1 MWSSESRRERERAR
15 RYARML
21 VGLTLL
27 MLIGTVAAVAGLLM
41 L

>member
-1 MWSSESRRERERAR
+1 MFSNGSRRDRERAK

>member
-1 MWSSESRRERERAR
+1 MYSHGSRRERERAK

-21 VGLTLL
+21 VGLMLL
-27 MLIGTVAAVAGLLM
+27 MLIGTVAAVAGFLM

>member
-1 MWSSESRRERERAR
+1 MYNSGSRRERERAR

-27 MLIGTVAAVAGLLM
+27 MLIGTVAAVAGFMM

>member
-1 MWSSESRRERERAR
+1 MFSGGTRRERERAR

-21 VGLTLL
+21 LGLMLL
-27 MLIGTVAAVAGLLM
+27 MLIGGVAAVAGLVM